1 MVQNLILSVHLQEND
16 CFTYHTKNTAKY
28 LKKQPNHKKITIN
41 KSRVKK
47 TPQQLLEFRNPN

>member
-1 MVQNLILSVHLQEND
+1 MFIYKKND

-47 TPQQLLEFRNPN
+47 TPNNY